1 MMVHRIAPLDD
12 WEQIPGIEDF
22 VRRAQDLE
30 LEQPVVVP
38 LPSAWNLTECVIDA
52 LQAYAYL
59 GQAILEL
66 WSAIDV
72 EGSKCPDNTPA
83 GCSVSVSGFLTSVS
97 WVGAY
102 ISMAANACV
111 AMGNQQATC
120 ANDWLTLTSSLGEI
134 ATAGAAVSEECD
146 FNKDWVKLLKLKG
159 EEAEEDEP
167 DWRKFVPAGA
177 GPTVDTA
184 LKIHELHRAHFNR
197 DISSAFCAM
206 DVTNAVSYLVREVIQ
221 IKVAI
226 QSCPQPTACAVSI
239 MNVLASFGW
248 MIRFAAVGVTDCAH
262 SDNQKA
268 SCAAYIADL
277 FAGIVDTPATGA
289 AFESTGPGCG
299 YVNAPPPRAAPNS
312 IEVLRRPK
320 TVSADLPLL
329 AVLCGVR
336 MNLLVIQIGCWH
348 FVAKWY
354 AFVSNLSISAAGAL
368 RFQPLSGLLPWDASA
383 KGGSEKHMPRM
394 SRSDRAERFIR
405 MRAGPG
411 AGYCVSVIGQDSFFK
426 PGSADTKW
434 DDPQAID
441 HQKVLEALEG
451 EIDGPVD
458 LILFEGFK
466 AFHEPRIVEKL
477 DLLLWIDVKE
487 VTSRERRMQANRKV
501 TEEIFAEMW
510 QFHLQYVERT
520 KRLGLFQHPRFRM
533 LEGELPIAEVLQHA
547 IDDLCGFGIVDQ
559 RLVESVRSRS
569 RSRGRDSASALLGS
583 TPSQKR
589 CANPSCWFFQST
601 EKEDGGYCCKKCHWR
616 HVSGSKS
623 GKNHDRVC
631 GRSPAPKETPQA
643 EPTPPSDPYPLEE
656 TKEENAVSVDRGLEP
671 DLEGIQ
677 ENPLFKSQFL
687 CANPSCHF
695 LVSRDLTDGNY
706 CCKKCHWRFVSQ
718 SKSAKKRH
726 NSHCAKI
733 YVEGAARAPHRP
745 PKDPYPVEE

>member
-1 MMVHRIAPLDD
+1 MPLMIQSSFQYYMYMMLLPIYDIDNSSIL
-12 WEQIPGIEDF
+12 
-22 VRRAQDLE
+22 AQDQSWTAHWLSQGTPSSQTSAS
-30 LEQPVVVP
+30 QPLGPCAFNLCRGFCHGMPVPKVV
-38 LPSAWNLTECVIDA
+38 
-52 LQAYAYL
+52 
-59 GQAILEL
+59 G
-66 WSAIDV
+66 
-72 EGSKCPDNTPA
+72 
-83 GCSVSVSGFLTSVS
+83 
-97 WVGAY
+97 
-102 ISMAANACV
+102 IS
-111 AMGNQQATC
+111 
-120 ANDWLTLTSSLGEI
+120 
-134 ATAGAAVSEECD
+134 
-146 FNKDWVKLLKLKG
+146 
-159 EEAEEDEP
+159 
-167 DWRKFVPAGA
+167 
-177 GPTVDTA
+177 GPT
-184 LKIHELHRAHFNR
+184 RAGKTTLSYGIAR
-197 DISSAFCAM
+197 KLCDI
-206 DVTNAVSYLVREVIQ
+206 
-221 IKVAI
+221 
-226 QSCPQPTACAVSI
+226 
-239 MNVLASFGW
+239 
-248 MIRFAAVGVTDCAH
+248 
-262 SDNQKA
+262 
-268 SCAAYIADL
+268 
-277 FAGIVDTPATGA
+277 
-289 AFESTGPGCG
+289 
-299 YVNAPPPRAAPNS
+299 
-312 IEVLRRPK
+312 
-320 TVSADLPLL
+320 
-329 AVLCGVR
+329 
-336 MNLLVIQIGCWH
+336 
-348 FVAKWY
+348 
-354 AFVSNLSISAAGAL
+354 
-368 RFQPLSGLLPWDASA
+368 
-383 KGGSEKHMPRM
+383 GSEKHMPRM